1 MKMVLVAFFESD
13 LFVVKYY
20 VAPGENF
27 QGQIMGGFEGGDSN
41 FWTNILVG
49 SVNWLA
55 PIGGTIIEV
64 RSILQLQE

>member
-1 MKMVLVAFFESD
+1 MWHRERTSKA
-13 LFVVKYY
+13 K
-20 VAPGENF
+20 
-27 QGQIMGGFEGGDSN
+27 IMGGFEGGDSN

-55 PIGGTIIEV
+55 PIRGTIVEV